1 MSDTFNPTSIDNPPS
16 IAIIGG
22 GVAGLSVAWQALKMG
37 CAVTVYD
44 KGTLCD
50 EATNAAAGMLATGVE
65 TEPGEENLLHM
76 NLYAQQLWGAFKS
89 QLEKDSGHNIA
100 YKDEGTIVAAINRDD
115 LRQVQYSYE
124 FQKSLGLDLQ
134 WLSGAE
140 LRDAEPYIHPNCTGG
155 YYSPKDHQVDN
166 RDVGIAL
173 QKAVQKLGG
182 TVYQNTA
189 VDDIAIKAGKA
200 TGVLIQGKHG
210 GEHRAYDN
218 VVLAAGAWSGSFDLL
233 PVKIP
238 VRPVKG
244 QMLSLQMDVKNPLVT
259 HVLWAPKIYLVP
271 RNDGRLIIGATV
283 EEKGFDTDLTAG
295 GIFALLESA
304 WRAVPAIE
312 ELPFVK
318 AWVGH
323 RPGCRDD
330 APIFGGCD
338 IDGLI
343 LATGFHR
350 NGILQAPV
358 TAQAIAQ
365 FIRDKTLPDAVQK
378 FTLQRFTKG

>member
-1 MSDTFNPTSIDNPPS
+1 MSYRFNPEPIINAPT

-37 CAVTVYD
+37 CEVTVYD
-44 KGTLCD
+44 KGTLCNG
-50 EATNAAAGMLATGVE
+50 ATNAAAGMLATGVE
-65 TEPGEENLLHM
+65 TEPGEEDLLQM
-76 NLYAQQLWGAFKS
+76 NLYAQQLWPDFKQ
-89 QLEKDSGHNIA
+89 QLESDSGHTIA

-124 FQKSLGLDLQ
+124 FQKSLGVDLH

-140 LRDAEPYIHPNCTGG
+140 LRDKEPYINPNCTGG

-166 RDVGIAL
+166 VDMGIAL
-173 QKAVQKLGG
+173 VKAVQKLGG
-182 TVYQNTA
+182 TLHENTS
-189 VDDIAIKAGKA
+189 VDDITMTGGRA
-200 TGVLIQGKHG
+200 TGVVIG
-210 GEHRAYDN
+210 GEKKSYDR
-218 VVLAAGAWSGSFDLL
+218 VVLAAGAWSGSFTIQK
-233 PVKIP
+233 PNIP

-244 QMLSLQMDVKNPLVT
+244 QMLSLQMDVHNPLVK

-271 RNDGRLIIGATV
+271 RDDGRLIIGATV
-283 EEKGFDTDLTAG
+283 EEKGFDTELTAG
-295 GIFALLESA
+295 GIFALLEAA

-312 ELPFVK
+312 ELPFIK
-318 AWVGH
+318 AWVGF

-330 APIFGGCD
+330 APIFGGC
-338 IDGLI
+338 GVENLW

-358 TAQAIAQ
+358 TAQAMAQCIAGG
-365 FIRDKTLPDAVQK
+365 ILPDLVQK
-378 FTLQRFTKG
+378 FTLERFG